1 MANDGGP
8 AFPAWR
14 QEYDIDLNP
23 VPNPGMTLR
32 DYFAAAALT
41 GLVSTPESM
50 AGMREVG
57 KAYGMQVM
65 EYAANVAYEMADG
78 MLSARELKQETSSY
92 DCGTGTNCGRDNCVA
107 HGGHG
112 GDS

>member
-32 DYFAAAALT
+32 DYFAAAVMT

-50 AGMREVG
+50 TGMREVG
-57 KAYGMQVM
+57 KAYGMPVM

-78 MLSARELKQETSSY
+78 MLAARNSAIEPS
-92 DCGTGTNCGRDNCVA
+92 V
-107 HGGHG
+107 
-112 GDS
+112 